1 MKNMTYQELN
11 QLSIEELRV
20 LNKKVVEVIKMKRS
34 ESAMDIKEQLYVG
47 ANVSVDHPKMK
58 GKQCRVKK
66 INRTKAVVEVL
77 NETSYGR
84 VGSYNVPLSMII
96 LNK

>member
-1 MKNMTYQELN
+1 MTYQELN

-47 ANVSVDHPKMK
+47 ANVSIDHPKMK

>member
-1 MKNMTYQELN
+1 MTYQELN

-47 ANVSVDHPKMK
+47 ANVSVNHPKMK
-58 GKQCRVKK
+58 GKQLRVVK
-66 INRTKAVVEVL
+66 INRTKAVLEVL
-77 NETSYGR
+77 NGPSYGR
-84 VGSYNVPLSMII
+84 VGSYNVPLSMIEV
-96 LNK
+96 NK

>member
-1 MKNMTYQELN
+1 MTYQELN

-34 ESAMDIKEQLYVG
+34 ESAMDIKSELYVG
-47 ANVSVDHPKMK
+47 ANVSVNHPKMK

-66 INRTKAVVEVL
+66 INRTKVIVEVL
-77 NETSYGR
+77 NGPSYGR
-84 VGSYNVPLSMII
+84 VGSYNVPLSMIE

>member
-1 MKNMTYQELN
+1 MTYGELN
-11 QLSIEELRV
+11 LMSIEQLRV

-34 ESAMDIKEQLYVG
+34 ESAMDIKSELYVG
-47 ANVSVDHPKMK
+47 ANVSVNHPKMK

-66 INRTKAVVEVL
+66 INRTKVIVEVL
-77 NETSYGR
+77 NGPSYGR
-84 VGSYNVPLSMII
+84 VGSYNVPLSMIE